1 MKDCRKLT
9 TGDWLGILTIVISFF
24 GYFYYINHDSQ
35 SRIIGEIDSLKIDV
49 KAVDAKIGAHVQYHL
64 ENKGNGKVN
73 CQSQEVSYAEVAVK
87 GKEET
92 REANTKGVKDK
103 RVR

>member
-49 KAVDAKIGAHVQYHL
+49 RAVDAKIGAHVQYHL
-64 ENKGNGKVN
+64 DNKGNGRVN
-73 CQSQEVSYAEVAVK
+73 CQSIEREVSYAEVAIETSK
-87 GKEET
+87 AT
-92 REANTKGVKDK
+92 REEDTQST
-103 RVR
+103 RQ